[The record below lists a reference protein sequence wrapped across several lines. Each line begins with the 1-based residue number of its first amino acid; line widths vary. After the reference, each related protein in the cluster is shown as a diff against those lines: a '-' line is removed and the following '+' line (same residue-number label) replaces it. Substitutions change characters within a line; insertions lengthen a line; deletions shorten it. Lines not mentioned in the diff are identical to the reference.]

1 MRSRVLAFTLS
12 LLALVCIS
20 STLSAQ
26 EVTAG
31 IFGSVQDSSS
41 AVIPG
46 AQIRLKNIE
55 TGRTW
60 QTTAD
65 ESGSFS
71 ITLLPIGT
79 YEVVAE
85 TQGFKRTVV
94 NDVVLRGKR

>member
-1 MRSRVLAFTLS
+1 MRYHVHAFILS
-12 LLALVCIS
+12 LFALVFIS
-20 STLSAQ
+20 STLCAQ

-31 IFGSVQDSSS
+31 IFGVVQDSSS

-46 AQIRLKNIE
+46 AQIRLKNTE

-65 ESGSFS
+65 ESGAFS

-79 YEVVAE
+79 Y
-85 TQGFKRTVV
+85 
-94 NDVVLRGKR
+94 